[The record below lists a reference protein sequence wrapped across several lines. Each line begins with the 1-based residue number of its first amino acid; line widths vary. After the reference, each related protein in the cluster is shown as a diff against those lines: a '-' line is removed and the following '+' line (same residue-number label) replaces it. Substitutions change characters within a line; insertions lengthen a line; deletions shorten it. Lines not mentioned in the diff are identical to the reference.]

1 MALLHLPCQQ
11 ALDVFSRGCRL
22 RPSGIPDAA
31 RDGPTEPAVLPCAA
45 VNAFKPHLASVAD
58 YPYSKYEARVKL
70 DQNESPDD
78 FPEELKARALERLA
92 RLPWNRYP
100 ELHAEDVRA
109 AVARH
114 EGWPEEGVVLSPG
127 SNLLVLALAEAAAS
141 VVDTAPAFPYYKAA
155 AAAAATP
162 YRAVPLGEGFA
173 LPLAGLLAALDGPPS
188 VLFLPNPHGPTGQ
201 LFASMDVEAL
211 AERARA
217 RDALLVVDEAYHAFS
232 GTDARPLARA
242 NPNVAVLRTFSKSW
256 CLGGIRAG
264 YLLAAPKVA
273 AVARALLPPFCMP
286 AHTGAILLTALEAPG
301 YVAPL
306 AARIR
311 AERDRLLEALARHPS
326 WHPHPS
332 ASNFILVRTPDA
344 AAAHARLLA
353 AGVLVRRQDHYPGLE
368 GCIRLSVGTREENDL
383 LLAAAFD
390 GA

>member
-1 MALLHLPCQQ
+1 
-11 ALDVFSRGCRL
+11 
-22 RPSGIPDAA
+22 
-31 RDGPTEPAVLPCAA
+31 

-58 YPYSKYEARVKL
+58 YPYSKFEARVKL

-92 RLPWNRYP
+92 RLSWNRYP
-100 ELHAEDVRA
+100 ELHGEDVRA

-114 EGWPEEGVVLSPG
+114 EEWPEEGVVLSPG

-155 AAAAATP
+155 ATASATP
-162 YRAVPLGEGFA
+162 YRAVPLGDGFA

-201 LFASMDVEAL
+201 LFASADVEAL

-264 YLLAAPKVA
+264 YLLASPKVA

-306 AARIR
+306 VSRIR
-311 AERDRLLEALARHPS
+311 AERDRLLEALARHPR
-326 WHPHPS
+326 WRPYPS

-353 AGVLVRRQDHYPGLE
+353 AGILVRRQDHYAGLE
-368 GCIRLSVGTREENDL
+368 GCIRVSVGTREENDL
-383 LLAAAFD
+383 LVAAAFD